1 MKSTKVQTLGKQTE
15 RPSTITLAAHARRRG
30 LNLQV
35 NDSLGL
41 VEEDGTPVHILS
53 VVLVHGPGP
62 GLGVEDAIV
71 AVSCQLWLE
80 ERVELLRFNLL
91 KMGGRRRRPPLQMC
105 AFFTC

>member
-1 MKSTKVQTLGKQTE
+1 MESTKVQALGEQTE
-15 RPSTITLAAHARRRG
+15 RPSTVTLAAHAHRG
-30 LNLQV
+30 LNMQV

-41 VEEDGTPVHILS
+41 VEEDGTSVHILS

-80 ERVELLRFNLL
+80 ERVELLRFHLL
-91 KMGGRRRRPPLQMC
+91 KMGGRRRSHPPLQRSFC
-105 AFFTC
+105 TC